1 MRTAILAAGLCCAVV
16 GLCACDKASDQTAAT
31 APAAPKYVGR
41 SQTMYQGQEL
51 ISKVDSATLAVGKNG
66 TIEMTASGSV
76 PAAGYKNPGF
86 LKRILYA
93 TPKDGIYE
101 MDVVADRPAAPG
113 AAAATPIEVK
123 GPWEHPNDGVKGV
136 RFIAKDNSVV
146 AMLPAK

>member
-1 MRTAILAAGLCCAVV
+1 MRIAILAAGLIAAV
-16 GLCACDKASDQTAAT
+16 GLSACNQAKDDTVAAT
-31 APAAPKYVGR
+31 PAAPKYVGR

-51 ISKVDSATLAVGKNG
+51 ISKVDSGAIKVGKDG
-66 TIEMTASGSV
+66 AIEMTASGSV
-76 PAAGYKNPGF
+76 PGAGYKNPGF

-113 AAAATPIEVK
+113 AAAATPIEAR

>member
-1 MRTAILAAGLCCAVV
+1 MRIGILAAGLVTAV
-16 GLCACDKASDQTAAT
+16 GLSACEQKTQTAE
-31 APAAPKYVGR
+31 APAAPKYIGR

-51 ISKVDSATLAVGKNG
+51 ISKVDSGTVAVGKNG
-66 TIEMTASGSV
+66 AIEMTASGSV
-76 PAAGYKNPGF
+76 PTAGYKNPGF

-101 MDVVADRPAAPG
+101 MDVVADRPATPG
-113 AAAATPIEVK
+113 AAAVTPIEAK

>member
-1 MRTAILAAGLCCAVV
+1 MRIAILAAGVAAAI
-16 GLCACDKASDQTAAT
+16 GLSACEQKTETAA

-51 ISKVDSATLAVGKNG
+51 ISKVDTGTVAVGKNG
-66 TIEMTASGSV
+66 AIEMTVNGSV
-76 PAAGYKNPGF
+76 PMAGYKNPGF

-93 TPKDGIYE
+93 VPKDGIYE
-101 MDVVADRPAAPG
+101 MDVVADKPASG

-123 GPWEHPNDGVKGV
+123 GPWEHPGDGVKGV

>member
-1 MRTAILAAGLCCAVV
+1 MRIVLLAAGFIAAI
-16 GLCACDKASDQTAAT
+16 GLSACEQKTQTAE

-51 ISKVDSATLAVGKNG
+51 ISKVDSATITVGKNG
-66 TIEMTASGSV
+66 AIEMAASGSV
-76 PAAGYKNPGF
+76 PTPGYKNPGF

-101 MDVVADRPAAPG
+101 MDVVADRPATPG
-113 AAAATPIEVK
+113 GAAATPIEVK
-123 GPWEHPNDGVKGV
+123 GPWEHPNEGVKGV

>member
-1 MRTAILAAGLCCAVV
+1 MRIAILAAGLAAAV
-16 GLCACDKASDQTAAT
+16 GLSACQQKTQTAE

-51 ISKVDSATLAVGKNG
+51 ISKVDSGTVALGKDG
-66 TIEMTASGSV
+66 AIEMTVSGSV

-101 MDVVADRPAAPG
+101 MDVVADRPAAAG
-113 AAAATPIEVK
+113 AAAPTPIEVK
-123 GPWEHPNDGVKGV
+123 GPWEHPNGEVKGV

>member
-1 MRTAILAAGLCCAVV
+1 MKVGILAAGVAIAI
-16 GLCACDKASDQTAAT
+16 GLSACDQSKDQAAAT
-31 APAAPKYVGR
+31 APAAPRYAGR

-51 ISKVDSATLAVGKNG
+51 ITKVDSGTVAVGKNG
-66 TIEMTASGSV
+66 AIEMTVNGSV
-76 PAAGYKNPGF
+76 PMAGYKNPGF

-93 TPKDGIYE
+93 MPKDGIYE
-101 MDVVADRPAAPG
+101 MDVVADKPASGA

-123 GPWEHPNDGVKGV
+123 GPWEHPGDGVKGV